1 MKIEGAG
8 TVVKANSGRVKK
20 LALEAG
26 FAKAGIARPEVDAET
41 KTRFAGW
48 LAKGFSADMHWLEE
62 TAEKRVDPKKVL
74 PEVRSVVSLA
84 LIYNTPHKHSSDQSK
99 GKISRYAWG
108 KDYHLVIQ
116 NKLKKLIAT
125 LQAEFPGSN
134 WKGWVDTGPTMD
146 KYWAAQAGI
155 GWQGKHT
162 NVLAKGLGSYFFLA
176 TLFTDLELEPD
187 TPARDMCGKCTR
199 CIEACPTQAIVEP
212 YLLDS
217 NRCLSYW
224 TIEYRGEK
232 IPDEIAAKM
241 NGYLFGCD
249 ICQEV
254 CPYNQK
260 PLFSSEEDFLPYF
273 EEAELNLEFV
283 ANMTQPEFSARFAK
297 SAVKRTK
304 HSGLVRN
311 AKTLLNQ
318 MEENGRKRRS
328 IAR

>member
-1 MKIEGAG
+1 MKIEAGAA
-8 TVVKANSGRVKK
+8 VVKANSERMKK

-26 FAKAGIARPEVDAET
+26 FAKTGIAAPVVDAKT
-41 KTRFAGW
+41 KAHFAEW
-48 LAKGFSADMHWLEE
+48 LSKGFHADMDWMEE
-62 TAEKRVDPKKVL
+62 NAEKRLDPKKVM

-84 LIYNTPHKHSSDQSK
+84 LIYNTPFRHSNDPSE

-116 NKLKKLIAT
+116 DKLKKLISR
-125 LQAEFPGSN
+125 LQDEFPGSN

-146 KYWAAQAGI
+146 KYWAARAGI

-176 TLFTDLELEPD
+176 TLFTDMELEPD
-187 TPARDMCGKCTR
+187 TPAKDMCGNCTR
-199 CIEACPTQAIVEP
+199 CIEACPTQAIIEP

-224 TIEYRGEK
+224 TIEYRGEQ
-232 IPDEIAAKM
+232 IPSDIAEEM
-241 NGYLFGCD
+241 NGWLFGCD

-254 CPYNQK
+254 CPYNKK
-260 PLFSSEEDFLPYF
+260 PVFSSEEDFLPYLG
-273 EEAELNLEFV
+273 EPELNLETV
-283 ANMTQPEFSARFAK
+283 AKMSQPEFSRRFAK

-311 AKTLLNQ
+311 ARQLS
-318 MEENGRKRRS
+318 GR
-328 IAR
+328 

>member
-1 MKIEGAG
+1 MGDFRDYRPFGEEKIKL
-8 TVVKANSGRVKK
+8 THYPNSERVKK

-26 FAKAGIARPEVDAET
+26 FAKAGIAAPVVDGET
-41 KTRFAGW
+41 KARFSEW
-48 LAKGFSADMHWLEE
+48 LSKGFSADMNWLAEN
-62 TAEKRVDPKKVL
+62 AEKRTVPKKVM

-84 LIYNTPHKHSSDQSK
+84 LLYNTPFQHSNGKSK

-116 NKLKKLIAT
+116 DKLKKLIAT
-125 LQAEFPGSN
+125 LQDEFPGSN

-146 KYWAAQAGI
+146 KYWAARSGV

-162 NVLAKGLGSYFFLA
+162 NVLTKGLGSYFSLA
-176 TLFTDLELEPD
+176 TLFTDLELEPEL
-187 TPARDMCGKCTR
+187 PARDRCGKCTR

-232 IPDEIAAKM
+232 IPSHITDKM

-273 EEAELNLEFV
+273 DEIELNLGAAAE
-283 ANMTQPEFSARFAK
+283 MTQPEFSARFAK
-297 SAVKRTK
+297 SAVKRAK
-304 HSGLVRN
+304 HSGLTRN
-311 AKTLLNQ
+311 AKTLMAQ
-318 MEENGRKRRS
+318 K
-328 IAR
+328 I

>member
-1 MKIEGAG
+1 MKIEPGQAD
-8 TVVKANSGRVKK
+8 VKVNSARIKA
-20 LALEAG
+20 LALESG
-26 FAKAGIARPEVDAET
+26 FAKAGIAAPEVYGET
-41 KTRFAGW
+41 KSRFAEW
-48 LAKGFSADMHWLEE
+48 LLKGFSADMHWLEE
-62 TAEKRVDPKKVL
+62 NAEKRLDPKLVM
-74 PEVRSVVSLA
+74 PQARAVVSLA
-84 LIYNTPHKHSSDQSK
+84 LVYNTPHKHSNDKSK

-116 NKLKKLIAT
+116 DKLKKLISR
-125 LQAEFPGSN
+125 LLAEFPGSN

-146 KYWAAQAGI
+146 KYWAAKSGI

-187 TPARDMCGKCTR
+187 TPARDRCGKCTR
-199 CIEACPTQAIVEP
+199 CIEACPTQAIVAP

-232 IPDEIAAKM
+232 IPSEIAPQM
-241 NGYLFGCD
+241 NGWLFGCD

-260 PLFSSEEDFLPYF
+260 PIFTSDQDFLPYLG
-273 EEAELNLEFV
+273 ETELNLASV
-283 ANMTQPEFSARFAK
+283 AKMTQSEFSTRFAK

-311 AKTLLNQ
+311 AKTLMAQ
-318 MEENGRKRRS
+318 KT
-328 IAR
+328 